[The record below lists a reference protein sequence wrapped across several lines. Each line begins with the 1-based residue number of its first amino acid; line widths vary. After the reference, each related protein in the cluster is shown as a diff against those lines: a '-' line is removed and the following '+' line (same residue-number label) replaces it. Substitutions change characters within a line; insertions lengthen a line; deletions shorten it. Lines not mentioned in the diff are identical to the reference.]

1 MVIAKQ
7 MYPVLTQPNISI
19 VICNYN
25 YAQYIA
31 YAIESA
37 LAQTYPAFEV
47 VIIDDGSTDDSV
59 NVIKSFQ
66 QQVKLVQKTNGGQ
79 VSAYNAAMAH
89 ISGDV
94 IIFLDAD
101 DALLPD
107 ALAQIAT
114 TFDKNVVKTHF
125 KLSFID
131 QHGNSMAQTVP
142 RNLDSGDC
150 AKGLQKHGLLYNSA
164 PASGNAYRLQALQK
178 LFPLPI
184 LAGDKHGA
192 DFYCIYGIVFQ
203 GAVNTVDQ
211 VLGQYR
217 VHIAEGADGIAYGN
231 SLKGLDLAKTLNTRW
246 QAFRSWLV
254 ASGVIKQPLPTNFI
268 DFSQQKLLFSDAMIQ
283 TSVVGHWFSP
293 TRAFYPDMLK
303 SIYLRQDFTLV
314 IKLAL
319 IAWATV
325 MLISP
330 KRLQFFLAKKVCNP
344 LSS

>member
-1 MVIAKQ
+1 
-7 MYPVLTQPNISI
+7 MYPALSQPNISI

-47 VIIDDGSTDDSV
+47 VIIDDGSTDHSV
-59 NVIKSFQ
+59 NVIKTFEKS
-66 QQVKLVQKTNGGQ
+66 VTLVQKTNGGQ
-79 VSAYNAAMAH
+79 VSAYNTAIEH
-89 ISGDV
+89 VSGDV
-94 IIFLDAD
+94 VVFLDAD
-101 DALLPD
+101 DALLPN
-107 ALAQIAT
+107 ALAEVAT
-114 TFDKNVVKTHF
+114 AFGDNVVKAHF

-142 RNLDSGDC
+142 RNLDEGDC
-150 AKGLQKHGLLYNSA
+150 AKDLQKHGLLYNSA
-164 PASGNAYRLQALQK
+164 PASGNAYRVKALQK
-178 LFPLPI
+178 LFPLP
-184 LAGDKHGA
+184 LLENDKHGA
-192 DFYCIYGIVFQ
+192 DFYCIYGIVFE
-203 GAVNTVDQ
+203 GLVATVDL

-217 VHIAEGADGIAYGN
+217 VHIADGAEGIAYGN

-246 QAFRSWLV
+246 QAFRSWLIEV
-254 ASGVIKQPLPTNFI
+254 GVIQHPLPASFI

-283 TSVVGHWFSP
+283 ADSVRHWISS
-293 TRAFYPDMLK
+293 TKAFYPNMLK
-303 SIYLRQDFTLV
+303 SIHLRQDFKLP

-319 IAWATV
+319 MVWATV

-330 KRLQFFLAKKVCNP
+330 KRLQLFLAKKVCNP